1 MCCRHK
7 AYSIGLIGLMRLMGL
22 MGLMRLMGHYNNN
35 FKN

>member
-7 AYSIGLIGLMRLMGL
+7 AYSIGLMGL
-22 MGLMRLMGHYNNN
+22 IGLMRLMGHYNNN